1 MKKIITLLIIVFI
14 IICFTSCNKQ
24 PDNIIEEN
32 KDNKLNIITTVYSS
46 YDFAKQ
52 VTGDLATVK
61 MLVSPGKNSASYKPT
76 KRDIQLI
83 QNCDIL
89 IYIGG
94 ESDSWVSDILS
105 SIDTKDISLIS
116 INEVVDKL
124 ISKNQII
131 KISDISYEKYYEH
144 AWITPGNAML
154 IAFEI
159 SDKLSEIDKEN
170 ADVYNANATNY
181 AVDMIDL
188 DNSFRDVIE
197 KSNSNLMVF
206 ADRFTFAYFVNEYGL
221 HYHTAFNKNS
231 DSIKTEKDFIS
242 EVNEHGHDI
251 SFIFYNELS
260 DHKLADS
267 ISAKTNIKTVMF
279 RSGINITEDEFETG
293 LSLMDLMN
301 INLVALEKALN

>member
-1 MKKIITLLIIVFI
+1 MSS
-14 IICFTSCNKQ
+14 TSCYKQ
-24 PDNIIEEN
+24 SDNIIEKNTE
-32 KDNKLNIITTVYSS
+32 NKLNIITTVYAP

-52 VTGDLATVK
+52 VAGDLAAVK
-61 MLVSPGKNSASYKPT
+61 MLVSPGKNSQSFEPT
-76 KRDIQLI
+76 KRDILLV
-83 QNCDIL
+83 QNCDVF

-94 ESDSWVSDILS
+94 ESDAWASDMLS
-105 SIDTKDISLIS
+105 SIDTKDIILIS
-116 INEVVDKL
+116 MNDVVDKL
-124 ISKNQII
+124 IKESQIN
-131 KISDISYEKYYEH
+131 KISDISYEKYYDH

-170 ADVYNANATNY
+170 ADVYNINATNY

-221 HYHTAFNKNS
+221 HYHTAFNENS
-231 DSIKTEKDFIS
+231 DSIKTEKEFIT

-251 SFIFYNELS
+251 SFLFYNELS

-267 ISAKTNIKTVMF
+267 ISSKTNIKTAMF
-279 RSGINITEDEFETG
+279 RSGVNITEDEFETG
-293 LSLMDLMN
+293 LSLINLMN